1 MHVNEQSPPE
11 FPSGKIAK
19 NRLYYYRCFQCGR
32 EVRKML
38 RVMPVDDEIW
48 TLRDLEVRL
57 ADLWMNVC
65 NEQNVDYSFSVHHGM
80 GGMQVQSGNRLH
92 GFAMRERA
100 KKKICVLSSAIFPF
114 MLFAFLCR
122 ALLPPNFP

>member
-1 MHVNEQSPPE
+1 
-11 FPSGKIAK
+11 
-19 NRLYYYRCFQCGR
+19 
-32 EVRKML
+32 ML

-57 ADLWMNVC
+57 AGLWVNVC